1 MYSIYYITGQ
11 IRSIDVKISQCHT
24 AKAALQSVKNTCQG
38 RITSLNSSYNKIA
51 GNPDLSA
58 VKKEDVFEGEM
69 ADSLAEKVSSFQA
82 DMNSVKTKAETIIT
96 ALDSQITAIDNR
108 ITGLNSERANWNIH
122 LANVQN
128 QP

>member
-24 AKAALQSVKNTCQG
+24 AKAALQSVKNTCQVQ
-38 RITSLNSSYNKIA
+38 ITSLKSSKNKIT
-51 GNPDLSA
+51 GDLET

-69 ADSLAEKVSSFQA
+69 ANTLAPKVSTFKTDVDTVITQA
-82 DMNSVKTKAETIIT
+82 EAIVT
-96 ALDSQITAIDNR
+96 AINTEISTIDNR
-108 ITGLNSERANWNIH
+108 ITALNGERANWNIH
-122 LANVQN
+122 LTNVQN